1 MWAHNSLCT
10 NHIATFGSEAQKRRY
25 LPRLAS
31 GEVLGAWG
39 LTEPGSGSDAAA
51 LRTRAEWRD
60 GEWVLNGSKA
70 FFTNASVGG
79 IAVVLARTDP
89 GQRSRG
95 ISAFILERGTPGFRA
110 GQPYRKLGLHASD
123 TAELIFE
130 DARVPA
136 TGLLGERGMGFVQA
150 MQVLEGGR
158 IAMAAM
164 AVGIADAALGQSV
177 KYMNQRTAFGR
188 TLAEFNG
195 LQGMLAD
202 VATEVEVARLL
213 TLRAAYLKDAGRPAR
228 HAAAMAK
235 LFASETAMK
244 VASKAVQIHGG
255 AGYITEFPVERIF
268 RDAKLT
274 EIGEGAAERQRLVIP
289 RRGTGPDPRRVAA
302 VFRDPGLFPWG
313 GVVETVEFGLGL
325 GGSAAARRRA
335 IATEP
340 LPPLGLKGFAEKYPR
355 ELSGGMKQRVAIGR
369 ALAIDTKILLMD
381 EPFGALDEQTRVLMG
396 EWLLDIWRRTRKTVI
411 FVTHSLHEALFLST
425 RIAVMTARPGRIK
438 SVLDLPLDYPRSM
451 ESPELVALRA
461 KLWGEIREESLR
473 AMQ

>member
-1 MWAHNSLCT
+1 MDFDLTDDQKRLRQVAREFAEGELGNTIAPYDERQTFPHEIVRKLGPLGFLGVLVADEYGGAGLDYVSYALIVEELCRGDASVGITMWAHNSLCT

-70 FFTNASVGG
+70 FITNASVGG

-150 MQVLEGGR
+150 LQVLEGGR

-244 VASKAVQIHGG
+244 AASKAVQIHGG

-274 EIGEGAAERQRLVIP
+274 EIGEGTSEIQRLVI
-289 RRGTGPDPRRVAA
+289 
-302 VFRDPGLFPWG
+302 
-313 GVVETVEFGLGL
+313 
-325 GGSAAARRRA
+325 ARE
-335 IATEP
+335 I
-340 LPPLGLKGFAEKYPR
+340 LQ
-355 ELSGGMKQRVAIGR
+355 LS
-369 ALAIDTKILLMD
+369 
-381 EPFGALDEQTRVLMG
+381 
-396 EWLLDIWRRTRKTVI
+396 
-411 FVTHSLHEALFLST
+411 
-425 RIAVMTARPGRIK
+425 
-438 SVLDLPLDYPRSM
+438 
-451 ESPELVALRA
+451 
-461 KLWGEIREESLR
+461 
-473 AMQ
+473 